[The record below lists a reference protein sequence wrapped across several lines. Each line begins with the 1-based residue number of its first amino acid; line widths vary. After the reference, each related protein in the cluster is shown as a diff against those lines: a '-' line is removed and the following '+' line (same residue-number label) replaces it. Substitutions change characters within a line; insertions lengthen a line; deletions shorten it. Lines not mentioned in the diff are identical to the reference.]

1 MSVSSLS
8 AVATPGAEQRRDGRP
23 QTCSVGVMAYN
34 EATNIGSLLDT
45 LGKQQLDGCRIE
57 EIIVVASGCTDG
69 TEEIVREA
77 MERDPRVHLLSQE
90 HREGKAAAVN
100 LFLKVAR
107 GDVIVLES
115 ADTIPSSRAVQ
126 RLIDPFV
133 DPMVGMSGARPRPT
147 DPLRTVMGYASH
159 FLWWMHHTLA
169 LRRPKLGEMVAF
181 RNVVRQIPVDT
192 AVDEAAIEA
201 VIIRAG
207 YEIAYAGNAIVHN
220 KGPETLGDYLV
231 QRRRIVAGHKHL
243 HRTFGY
249 KVSSTNFGLVF
260 RTFGRKIRTH
270 ARKVF
275 ELVRKGRFRSLAR
288 YFTHHLIKSFYV
300 AVALSMEVLGHAL
313 GSWDYHVRQ
322 KNPYIWDVAR
332 TTKRVR

>member
-1 MSVSSLS
+1 
-8 AVATPGAEQRRDGRP
+8 
-23 QTCSVGVMAYN
+23 MAYN
-34 EATNIGSLLDT
+34 EETNIRSLLDA
-45 LGKQQLDGCRIE
+45 LGRQELNGCQIE
-57 EIIVVASGCTDG
+57 EIVVVASGCTDG
-69 TEEIVREA
+69 TEEVVRGA
-77 MERDPRVHLLSQE
+77 MQSDPRVRLLSQE
-90 HREGKAAAVN
+90 RREGKAAAVN
-100 LFLKVAR
+100 LFLTVAR

-115 ADTIPSSRAVQ
+115 ADTIPSRRAVQ
-126 RLIDPFV
+126 RLLDPFV
-133 DPMVGMSGARPRPT
+133 DAKVGMSGARPRPT

-181 RNVVRQIPVDT
+181 RNVVREIPVDT

-201 VIIRAG
+201 VITRAG

-220 KGPETLGDYLV
+220 KGPETLRDYLV

-243 HRTFGY
+243 HRTLGY

-270 ARKVF
+270 GRKVF

-288 YFTHHLIKSFYV
+288 YLTHHAIKSFYV

-313 GSWDYHVRQ
+313 GAWDYHVRG
-322 KNPYIWDVAR
+322 KNPYIWDVAP
-332 TTKRVR
+332 TTKRVRSDACDP